1 MRPSWLGWSL
11 FSLLAVPALAS
22 VDISSS
28 SDGMRL
34 FKRGWSSEPSGPTK
48 FNGLEV
54 PPIREITPDNFEELT
69 KDGYWII
76 EHFSPS
82 CPHCKRIAP
91 AYQTLYEFYYTSN
104 PLSSSSTKSL
114 DTKSLNSF
122 TGYYDIRFGRMNCQA
137 YADQCEK
144 LGIEFYPTFAFY
156 HNGDQLDKYVGPK
169 NMADISTFV
178 EGKLDLIKPGS
189 RPLNGVELPAV
200 GATSMDPLSDPT
212 EDPDQYYVN
221 DKYPQAGTKD
231 TEKHNEQDSQK
242 AAADLDLDAGK
253 AGTGS
258 STPPKSVVPKPKGP
272 PPNPQGIS
280 VALTAESFQKLVTTT
295 QDPWFIKFYAPW
307 CPHCQAMNPN
317 WQQMAREM
325 KDTLNIGEVDCTVER
340 RLCSDARVSAY
351 PTMYFFRGGERV
363 EYTGLRGLGDL
374 LSYSKNA
381 VAVQHGIQDVDATSF
396 KELEET
402 EEVLFLYFYD
412 HATTSEDLRAMERLT
427 LSLVG
432 HARIVKTS
440 DSSLAERFKIHTWP
454 RLLVVRDGR
463 PNYYNALAPKD
474 MRDFRQVLSW
484 MQTVWLPIVPELTA
498 SNAQEIM
505 DGKFVVLGIL
515 SRRRSDDFTQ
525 SRRELKEAALEW
537 MDKQVQL
544 FQLERSELRDSKQ
557 LRIEE
562 AEDRN
567 DQRALRSAKQ
577 QRITIREDDKK
588 AVAFAWVDGDFWE
601 RWLRTTY
608 GIDVENGD
616 RVIINDEDNRRY
628 WDTASSGAT
637 IMASRTSILETIP
650 LVIASPP
657 KLSPKSTVGTF
668 ETIFFLTRSSLGSS
682 RLLFFVVVVVVLAVA
697 VLFGRGRLLRRAG
710 FGRGGILG
718 NPNGGFFHLD
728 GKEGLLNGGSTDKVD

>member
-1 MRPSWLGWSL
+1 
-11 FSLLAVPALAS
+11 
-22 VDISSS
+22 
-28 SDGMRL
+28 
-34 FKRGWSSEPSGPTK
+34 
-48 FNGLEV
+48 
-54 PPIREITPDNFEELT
+54 
-69 KDGYWII
+69 
-76 EHFSPS
+76 
-82 CPHCKRIAP
+82 
-91 AYQTLYEFYYTSN
+91 
-104 PLSSSSTKSL
+104 
-114 DTKSLNSF
+114 
-122 TGYYDIRFGRMNCQA
+122 
-137 YADQCEK
+137 
-144 LGIEFYPTFAFY
+144 
-156 HNGDQLDKYVGPK
+156 
-169 NMADISTFV
+169 
-178 EGKLDLIKPGS
+178 
-189 RPLNGVELPAV
+189 
-200 GATSMDPLSDPT
+200 
-212 EDPDQYYVN
+212 
-221 DKYPQAGTKD
+221 
-231 TEKHNEQDSQK
+231 
-242 AAADLDLDAGK
+242 
-253 AGTGS
+253 
-258 STPPKSVVPKPKGP
+258 
-272 PPNPQGIS
+272 
-280 VALTAESFQKLVTTT
+280 
-295 QDPWFIKFYAPW
+295 
-307 CPHCQAMNPN
+307 
-317 WQQMAREM
+317 
-325 KDTLNIGEVDCTVER
+325 
-340 RLCSDARVSAY
+340 
-351 PTMYFFRGGERV
+351 MYFFRGGERV

-374 LSYSKNA
+374 LSYTKNA
-381 VAVQHGIQDVDATSF
+381 VAVQRGIQDVGAISF
-396 KELEET
+396 EELEET

-412 HATTSEDLRAMERLT
+412 HATTSEDLKAMERLT

-432 HARIVKTS
+432 HARILKTS
-440 DSSLAERFKIHTWP
+440 SAALAERFKIHTWP

-588 AVAFAWVDGDFWE
+588 VVSFAWVDGDFWE

-616 RVIINDEDNRRY
+616 RVIINDEDVSVRLEHVWAIPELIHSQNRRY

-657 KLSPKSTVGTF
+657 RLSPKSTVGTF
-668 ETIFFLTRSSLGSS
+668 ETIFFLTRSSLGSR
-682 RLLFFVVVVVVLAVA
+682 RLLFFVLVVVAVAVA

-710 FGRGGILG
+710 FARGGILG